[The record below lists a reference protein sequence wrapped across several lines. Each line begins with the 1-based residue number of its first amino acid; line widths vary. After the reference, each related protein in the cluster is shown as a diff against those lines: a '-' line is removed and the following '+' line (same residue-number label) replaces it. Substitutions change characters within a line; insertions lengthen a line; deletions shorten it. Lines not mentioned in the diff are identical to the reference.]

1 SEDENDVPETPEEAE
16 FLEDMNNPI
25 GLALSTHGGYKSGF
39 RRWREFCNNHKETYS
54 GVDGKDLFLVNSED
68 KLIAFLKECYFN
80 KTSKKHVRIGT
91 DLKSL
96 VAGDFDADGRPLPVV
111 PETLVKLLE
120 AAEFDK
126 SGCKVIDVPLGK
138 GSIKLAKK
146 VLLRLHGFQ
155 LKRGQ
160 VSGLSP
166 TEGSKYQEAV
176 HKHKDSQVQQNLQSS
191 HIRSAD
197 CAIRDSYNLTTF
209 NDMVSYLWEK
219 KTQEIRDP
227 DLNYRELF
235 CMTSRH
241 NMLLRDE
248 DLRNLNLSDCFAS

>member
-1 SEDENDVPETPEEAE
+1 MS
-16 FLEDMNNPI
+16 
-25 GLALSTHGGYKSGF
+25 S
-39 RRWREFCNNHKETYS
+39 
-54 GVDGKDLFLVNSED
+54 FLV
-68 KLIAFLKECYFN
+68 
-80 KTSKKHVRIGT
+80 
-91 DLKSL
+91 
-96 VAGDFDADGRPLPVV
+96 
-111 PETLVKLLE
+111 LE

-146 VLLRLHGFQ
+146 VLIRLHGFQ

-176 HKHKDSQVQQNLQSS
+176 QRYKESQAQQNLQSS

-197 CAIRDSYNLTTF
+197 CAIRDSYNLKTF

-235 CMTSRH
+235 CMTSWH

-248 DLRNLNLSDCFAS
+248 DLRNLNLSDCFASVITKPRHPGTQQLVSLTFKLNKGKTNIGNENWFTCCMRHEDIRRCSFSAFAFYMFQLWQVRFQFVVALSFALIKI